1 MSGRKPSSLSPLNR
15 GLFGTRLVMM
25 WERILPALFPY
36 VLLVFIIA
44 VAGQWGLFLHMSKP
58 LHLALVAAGFVIAL
72 MASVRAIL
80 HFRMPTFTELN
91 TRLAVDNGLK
101 PERLIG
107 MRHEVEQPSLRV
119 GKPKAGIAESDP
131 FALRYVALVAALLGF
146 LILGPVSWVR
156 IESGFVLFGD
166 TVHFADMSLA
176 RK

>member
-1 MSGRKPSSLSPLNR
+1 MSGSKPSPISPLNR
-15 GLFGTRLVMM
+15 GLFGTRAVMM
-25 WERILPALFPY
+25 WERLLPALFPY
-36 VLLVFIIA
+36 VLLAFIIA

-58 LHLALVAAGFVIAL
+58 LHLAVVAAGFVIAL
-72 MASVRAIL
+72 MVSVRALL

-91 TRLAVDNGLK
+91 TRLAVDNGVK

-107 MRHEVEQPSLRV
+107 MRHEVEQPSLRI

-146 LILGPVSWVR
+146 LVMGPVPWSRVA
-156 IESGFVLFGD
+156 SGFCLFGD
-166 TVHFADMSLA
+166 HSHFADMSLA

>member
-15 GLFGTRLVMM
+15 GLFGTRLVMI

-58 LHLALVAAGFVIAL
+58 LHLALAAAGFVIAL

-80 HFRMPTFTELN
+80 HFRMPSFTELN

-146 LILGPVSWVR
+146 LILGPVPWSRV
-156 IESGFVLFGD
+156 ESGFMLFGD
-166 TVHFADMSLA
+166 TTHFADMSLA